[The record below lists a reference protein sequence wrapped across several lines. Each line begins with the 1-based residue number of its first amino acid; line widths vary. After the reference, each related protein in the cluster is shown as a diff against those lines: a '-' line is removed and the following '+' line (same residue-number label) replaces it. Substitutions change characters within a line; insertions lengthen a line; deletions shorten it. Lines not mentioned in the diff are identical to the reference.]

1 MPRILGIDHINLGPT
16 QLGGLLPVGS
26 VLPIMSHI
34 TGSYSP
40 PASGVVKDGFMICDG
55 AAIPGSQAMS
65 GNTPVLNDNRF
76 LMGASVSGTTG
87 GQDTS
92 SGTIGGSQSIAHV
105 HNMNSHTHGMP
116 HTHSHPH
123 THDNGSLHARIR
135 MAASGNDI
143 VMSQINV
150 PDWTYNRFAP
160 LPGIVSSSGNVA
172 TAAAVVGNTGD
183 ASPATT
189 GGSSA
194 PNTGGPSQANTEGMS
209 ANATVSGSNF
219 TFTGTAN
226 GNRPVY
232 LAAIYLMRVN

>member
-92 SGTIGGSQSIAHV
+92 SGTIGGSQSIAHT
-105 HNMNSHTHGMP
+105 HTMQSHTHAMP

-123 THDNGSLHARIR
+123 THDEGTLLGHMMMEAGTNT
-135 MAASGNDI
+135 
-143 VMSQINV
+143 INMQHTAKSY
-150 PDWTYNRFAP
+150 TYSR
-160 LPGIVSSSGNVA
+160 LLSSVGVVVSSGPSGSGMVL
-172 TAAAVVGNTGD
+172 TGTTGG

-194 PNTGGPSQANTEGMS
+194 PSTGGPSNNTTSAMS
-209 ANATVSGSNF
+209 ANSTVSGSNF